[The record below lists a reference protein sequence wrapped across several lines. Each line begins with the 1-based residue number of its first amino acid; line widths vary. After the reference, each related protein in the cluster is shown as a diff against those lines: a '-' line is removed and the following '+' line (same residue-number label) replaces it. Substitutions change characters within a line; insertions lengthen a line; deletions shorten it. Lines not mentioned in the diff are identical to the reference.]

1 MKRTSLIITLLVIAF
16 SLNAQSS
23 NNIAR
28 VSKVN
33 GIPVYILSQPVNDFR
48 VIFTKNTGA
57 KLSSLVSEGNVN
69 EGVND
74 KVAQYVTRISRE
86 AKRKNLDFDAIMYV
100 RGKKAAA
107 IKFDQESLP
116 ETKDLAKVDLIN
128 GVHVF
133 VLSEPVNDYDVMQ
146 NKNGGLKAA
155 SFFTGG
161 YVNRSISGDVGQFV
175 KRIKRSAKDENEQI
189 DAVVYNAGKR
199 AIGIKFN

>member
-1 MKRTSLIITLLVIAF
+1 MKRTSLIITLFVIAL
-16 SLNAQSS
+16 SLNAQNS
-23 NNIAR
+23 NDIAR
-28 VSKVN
+28 VSRVN
-33 GIPVYILSQPVNDFR
+33 GIPVYILSQPVNNFK
-48 VIFTKNTGA
+48 VVFTKNTGA
-57 KLSSLVSEGNVN
+57 KIGALVSEGNVN

-86 AKRKNLDFDAIMYV
+86 AKRKNIDFDAILYV
-100 RGKKAAA
+100 KGKKAAA
-107 IKFDQESLP
+107 IKFDQEATS
-116 ETKDLAKVDLIN
+116 ETKDLAKVDRIS
-128 GVHVF
+128 GIHVF
-133 VLSEPVNDYDVMQ
+133 VLSEPVNNYDVVQ

-189 DAVVYNAGKR
+189 DAVIYNAGKR